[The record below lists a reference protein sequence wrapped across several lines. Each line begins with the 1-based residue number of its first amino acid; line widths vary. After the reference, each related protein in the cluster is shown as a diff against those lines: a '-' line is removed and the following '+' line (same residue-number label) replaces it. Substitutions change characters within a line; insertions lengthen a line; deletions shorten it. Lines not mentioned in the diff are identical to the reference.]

1 MSGPDPIPRD
11 QELLWLLALT
21 SIPDIGPIRA
31 ARLVAAFGSAF
42 AAMHAA
48 QAQLAQVKSIS
59 HAFASVIIR
68 SRPAAVDDAK
78 AELQRAQAM
87 SLRLL
92 MRGDP
97 EYPELLRPLPDAP
110 PLLYV
115 RGEFDPASRDR
126 YALAIVGSR
135 ACSHYGMEQAGRFAS
150 VLASSGITIV
160 SGGARG
166 IDTAAHRAALR
177 AGGRTIVVQACG
189 LSNTYPPENQ
199 KFFDEIV
206 AEGRG
211 VVISELPLK
220 TEPKAE
226 NFPARNRIVS
236 GLSLGVLV
244 IEAGLRSGSLITARL
259 AAEEHGREVM
269 ALPGRVDSPT
279 SRGCLELIKSGG
291 AALVTEPADVIAL
304 IESPARHHYGGTHAD
319 RYSPA
324 EQQPLLPLGAPTDS
338 HPARDE
344 APPKK
349 SRRKKPSSTSEPNDT
364 TSAPRDLGESSL
376 DARADTPPD
385 PVLRALTEPLTL
397 DALIAQTGMD
407 PGALRASLT
416 LLEIQGRVRRD
427 GPRFEKISK

>member
-1 MSGPDPIPRD
+1 MSGQGSIPRD
-11 QELLWLLALT
+11 QELHWLLALT

-48 QAQLAQVKSIS
+48 QAQLASVKGIS
-59 HAFASVIIR
+59 HALAAAIIKA
-68 SRPAAVDDAK
+68 RPAAIQHAK
-78 AELQRAQAM
+78 AELDRAQDL
-87 SLRLL
+87 SLRLI
-92 MRGDP
+92 MRSDP
-97 EYPELLRPLPDAP
+97 SYPELLRPLPDAP

-115 RGEFDPASRDR
+115 RGDFDPAGRDH

-150 VLASSGITIV
+150 VLASGGITIV

-177 AGGRTIVVQACG
+177 AGGRTVVVQACG

-199 KFFDEIV
+199 KFFEEIV

-211 VVISELPLK
+211 VVISELPLD

-244 IEAGLRSGSLITARL
+244 VEADLRSGSLITARL

-304 IESPARHHYGGTHAD
+304 IESPARHQHRGTHAD
-319 RYSPA
+319 RYTIA
-324 EQQPLLPLGAPTDS
+324 EQQTLLPLGPTDDPPES
-338 HPARDE
+338 QAQAKKQRRGAPVGTSTRDTRPPSKPRPDAPGDASPAD
-344 APPKK
+344 
-349 SRRKKPSSTSEPNDT
+349 SI
-364 TSAPRDLGESSL
+364 LQ
-376 DARADTPPD
+376 
-385 PVLRALTEPLTL
+385 ALSEPLTL
-397 DALIAQTGMD
+397 DTLMTHTGLD
-407 PGALRASLT
+407 AGALRASLT
-416 LLEIQGRVRRD
+416 MLEIQGRVRRD

>member
-11 QELLWLLALT
+11 QELHWLLALT

-48 QAQLAQVKSIS
+48 QAQLASVRGIS
-59 HAFASVIIR
+59 HAFAAAIIKAR
-68 SRPAAVDDAK
+68 AAAVEDAK
-78 AELQRAQAM
+78 AELDRAQSM
-87 SLRLL
+87 SLRLI
-92 MRGDP
+92 MRRDH

-115 RGEFDPASRDR
+115 RGQFDPAGRDR
-126 YALAIVGSR
+126 FALAIVGSR

-166 IDTAAHRAALR
+166 IDTAAHRSALR

-189 LSNTYPPENQ
+189 LSNTYPPENH
-199 KFFDEIV
+199 KFFDEII

-211 VVISELPLK
+211 VIISELPLK
-220 TEPKAE
+220 TEPKAG

-236 GLSLGVLV
+236 GMSLGVLV
-244 IEAGLRSGSLITARL
+244 IEADLRSGSLITARL

-269 ALPGRVDSPT
+269 ALPGRVDSST
-279 SRGCLELIKSGG
+279 SRGCLDLIKSGG

-304 IESPARHHYGGTHAD
+304 IESPARHHHDGTHAD
-319 RYSPA
+319 RYAIA
-324 EQQPLLPLGAPTDS
+324 EQQPLLPLGAPSDS
-338 HPARDE
+338 PPARDE
-344 APPKK
+344 APPKMNCQ
-349 SRRKKPSSTSEPNDT
+349 KKPSSSSEERGATPTEPARAGPTCDSSERSIGDPILQALSEP
-364 TSAPRDLGESSL
+364 R
-376 DARADTPPD
+376 
-385 PVLRALTEPLTL
+385 TL
-397 DALIAQTGMD
+397 DALITQTGMD
-407 PGALRASLT
+407 AGALRASLT
-416 LLEIQGRVRRD
+416 MLEIQGRVRRD
-427 GPRFEKISK
+427 GPRFEKTSK

>member
-11 QELLWLLALT
+11 QELHWLLALT
-21 SIPDIGPIRA
+21 SIPDIGPVRA

-48 QAQLAQVKSIS
+48 QAQLASVRGIS
-59 HAFASVIIR
+59 HAFAAAIIKAR
-68 SRPAAVDDAK
+68 AAAVDDAK
-78 AELQRAQAM
+78 AELDRAQSM
-87 SLRLL
+87 SLRLI

-115 RGEFDPASRDR
+115 RGQFDPAGRDR
-126 YALAIVGSR
+126 FALAIVGSR

-166 IDTAAHRAALR
+166 IDTAAHRSALR
-177 AGGRTIVVQACG
+177 AGGRTVVVQACG
-189 LSNTYPPENQ
+189 LSNTYPPENH

-206 AEGRG
+206 TEGRG

-236 GLSLGVLV
+236 GMSLGVLV
-244 IEAGLRSGSLITARL
+244 IEADLRSGSLITARL

-304 IESPARHHYGGTHAD
+304 IESPARHQHDGTHAD
-319 RYSPA
+319 RYALA
-324 EQQPLLPLGAPTDS
+324 EQQPLLSLGAPSESPPAHREAPKKMKSAKATS
-338 HPARDE
+338 ASETHATASTEPARAEQATDQ
-344 APPKK
+344 
-349 SRRKKPSSTSEPNDT
+349 RSTATN
-364 TSAPRDLGESSL
+364 
-376 DARADTPPD
+376 D
-385 PVLRALTEPLTL
+385 PVLQALSEPLTL
-397 DALIAQTGMD
+397 DALMTQTGMD
-407 PGALRASLT
+407 AGALRASLT
-416 LLEIQGRVRRD
+416 MLEIQGRVRRD
-427 GPRFEKISK
+427 GPRFEKTAK

>member
-11 QELLWLLALT
+11 QELHWLLALT

-48 QAQLAQVKSIS
+48 QAQLASVRGIS
-59 HAFASVIIR
+59 HAFAAAIIKAR
-68 SRPAAVDDAK
+68 VAAVEDAK
-78 AELQRAQAM
+78 AELDRARSM
-87 SLRLL
+87 SLRLI

-115 RGEFDPASRDR
+115 RGQFDPAGRDR
-126 YALAIVGSR
+126 FALAIVGSR
-135 ACSHYGMEQAGRFAS
+135 ACSHYGMEQAGRFSS

-166 IDTAAHRAALR
+166 IDTAAHRSALR
-177 AGGRTIVVQACG
+177 AGGRTVVVQACG
-189 LSNTYPPENQ
+189 LSNTYPPENE
-199 KFFDEIV
+199 KFFDEII

-211 VVISELPLK
+211 VIISELPLK

-236 GLSLGVLV
+236 GMSLGVLV
-244 IEAGLRSGSLITARL
+244 IEADLRSGSLITARL

-304 IESPARHHYGGTHAD
+304 IESPARHQHGGTHAD
-319 RYSPA
+319 RYALA
-324 EQQPLLPLGAPTDS
+324 EQQPLLPLGAPSDS
-338 HPARDE
+338 PPARID
-344 APPKK
+344 APKRAK
-349 SRRKKPSSTSEPNDT
+349 RVNA
-364 TSAPRDLGESSL
+364 TSASETRSETTTEHTRAEQAGDQH
-376 DARADTPPD
+376 ARAIDD
-385 PVLRALTEPLTL
+385 PILHALSEPLTL
-397 DALIAQTGMD
+397 DALMTQTGMD
-407 PGALRASLT
+407 VGALRASLT
-416 LLEIQGRVRRD
+416 MLEIQGRVRRD
-427 GPRFEKISK
+427 GPRFEKTSK

>member
-1 MSGPDPIPRD
+1 MSGQPPIPRD
-11 QELLWLLALT
+11 EELLWLLALT

-48 QAQLAQVKSIS
+48 QAQLASVKGIS
-59 HAFASVIIR
+59 RAFAAAIIKAR
-68 SRPAAVDDAK
+68 AAAVEDAK
-78 AELQRAQAM
+78 AELDLAQSM
-87 SLRLL
+87 SLRLI
-92 MRGDP
+92 MRSDQ

-115 RGEFDPASRDR
+115 RGQFDPAGCDR
-126 YALAIVGSR
+126 FALAIVGSR

-166 IDTAAHRAALR
+166 IDTAAHRSALR
-177 AGGRTIVVQACG
+177 AGGRTVVVQACG

-199 KFFDEIV
+199 KFFDEIIT
-206 AEGRG
+206 EGRG

-220 TEPKAE
+220 TEPKSE

-236 GLSLGVLV
+236 GMSLGVLV
-244 IEAGLRSGSLITARL
+244 IEADLRSGSLITARL
-259 AAEEHGREVM
+259 AAEDHGREVM

-304 IESPARHHYGGTHAD
+304 IETPARHQHDGTHAD
-319 RYSPA
+319 RYA
-324 EQQPLLPLGAPTDS
+324 LGEQQPLLPLDVSSDSPPAHEPAQTKSRRAKPSNARNDADHTPPTSARAEQPSDDRASAPTD
-338 HPARDE
+338 
-344 APPKK
+344 
-349 SRRKKPSSTSEPNDT
+349 
-364 TSAPRDLGESSL
+364 
-376 DARADTPPD
+376 
-385 PVLRALTEPLTL
+385 PVLQALTEPLTL
-397 DALIAQTGMD
+397 DALMTQTGLD
-407 PGALRASLT
+407 AGALRASLT
-416 LLEIQGRVRRD
+416 MLEIQGRVRRD
-427 GPRFEKISK
+427 GPRFEKTSK

>member
-1 MSGPDPIPRD
+1 MSGQPPIPRD
-11 QELLWLLALT
+11 DELLWLLALT

-48 QAQLAQVKSIS
+48 QAQLASVKGIS
-59 HAFASVIIR
+59 HAFAAAIIKAR
-68 SRPAAVDDAK
+68 AAALEDAK
-78 AELQRAQAM
+78 AELDRAHAM
-87 SLRLL
+87 SLRLI
-92 MRGDP
+92 MRSDQ

-115 RGEFDPASRDR
+115 RGQFDPAGRDR
-126 YALAIVGSR
+126 FALAIVGSR

-166 IDTAAHRAALR
+166 IDTAAHRSALR
-177 AGGRTIVVQACG
+177 AGGRTVVVQACG

-199 KFFDEIV
+199 KFFDEII
-206 AEGRG
+206 AQGRG

-220 TEPKAE
+220 TEPKSE

-244 IEAGLRSGSLITARL
+244 IEADLRSGSLITARL

-279 SRGCLELIKSGG
+279 SRGCLELIKAGG

-304 IESPARHHYGGTHAD
+304 IESPARHQHDGTHAD
-319 RYSPA
+319 RYALA
-324 EQQPLLPLGAPTDS
+324 EQSPLFSPDVPCASPPASDPAPTKSRRAKPSNARNDTDDAPHTSARAEPSRDERAGAPTD
-338 HPARDE
+338 
-344 APPKK
+344 
-349 SRRKKPSSTSEPNDT
+349 
-364 TSAPRDLGESSL
+364 
-376 DARADTPPD
+376 
-385 PVLRALTEPLTL
+385 PVLQALSEPLTL
-397 DALIAQTGMD
+397 DALMTQTGMEA
-407 PGALRASLT
+407 GALRASLT

-427 GPRFEKISK
+427 GPRFEKTSK